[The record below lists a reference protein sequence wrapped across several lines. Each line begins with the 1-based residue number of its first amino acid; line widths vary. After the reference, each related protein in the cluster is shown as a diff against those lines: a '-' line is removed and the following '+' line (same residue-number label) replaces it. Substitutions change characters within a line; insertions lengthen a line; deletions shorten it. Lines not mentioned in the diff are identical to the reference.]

1 MARNTV
7 SSKNSRKAGKKAGAS
22 GEDRTIFF
30 VLAGFTALI
39 IVTIAAAAIIST
51 VRSNNAAEKFT
62 PNDQG
67 LLKAGSKAPDFSTK
81 TIDGKKVSLADKG
94 GKKATM
100 LVFFASWCPHCQK
113 EAPVISDFQSQYKDL
128 RIMMIGIDGQ
138 DNTGK
143 VQDFVNKYGIN
154 SPATYD
160 PPIGATYKVSGYPTV
175 YVLDGNDKVVAAN
188 SGEAP
193 REVFEGWIEK
203 ALN

>member
-1 MARNTV
+1 MARNTI
-7 SSKNSRKAGKKAGAS
+7 SSKDSRKAGKKTGGS
-22 GEDRTIFF
+22 GEDRTIFL

-39 IVTIAAAAIIST
+39 IVAIAAAAIIST

-67 LLKAGSKAPDFSTK
+67 LLKVGSTAPDFSTN
-81 TIDGKKVSLADKG
+81 TLDGKKMSLADKG

-100 LVFFASWCPHCQK
+100 LVFFATWCPHCQK

-138 DNTGK
+138 DNASK
-143 VQDFVNKYGIN
+143 VRDFVNKYGID

-160 PPIGATYKVSGYPTV
+160 PPLGTTYQVSGYPTV
-175 YVLDGNDKVVAAN
+175 YVLDGDNKVVAAN
-188 SGEAP
+188 AGEAP
-193 REVFEGWIEK
+193 RDVFEGWIEK
-203 ALN
+203 ALS